1 MFTVCLVVNH
11 DLLWKRIL
19 CRLEFEPER
28 KQYNEDSRKWMEET
42 SQWYENF
49 TWDYVVD
56 NSAQLIP
63 PRLVLSDVLREIDA
77 I

>member
-1 MFTVCLVVNH
+1 
-11 DLLWKRIL
+11 
-19 CRLEFEPER
+19 
-28 KQYNEDSRKWMEET
+28 MEET
-42 SQWYENF
+42 SHWYENF

-63 PRLVLSDVLREIDA
+63 PRLVLSNVLKEIDM